1 MEETGDATAAAMP
14 RTEEQAR
21 RWNGLSTEQN
31 DFVARILEDCRSLE
45 EQVEEEEQRFQ
56 MTRTLGDQDPEDEM
70 ERQMRRIKEDR
81 EIQEAEEEVATYKAA
96 SPAPARESWST
107 HFSHVP
113 AASDGSECSSSSE
126 SRIEGPQG
134 SPFVLVLLDGTKA
147 PFFRGALGQGFV
159 GGKDVAV
166 RLRWEIEKDLKE
178 HPVHDEE
185 GEGGHISALKPTVV
199 AFVLVDPQVLLPRL
213 QRQRVVSSAD
223 TFDAFIRGFQT
234 FPEHNVVQTADG
246 VVGTLADLL
255 LNFGHASNLKRVYLG
270 GVGYARMCNT
280 TPELGSSNISFYVDV
295 GPKMVLI
302 NCSETLE
309 EHEELHKSGWR
320 VVDFKGLF
328 DVDLAKAPSFVGS
341 QGSAAST
348 ASSLQSS
355 GTNTLISTRAE
366 RYRSFTKPGSKHV
379 FAPSKR
385 ILQQGE
391 SFLTPPESGVSLTT
405 PETRQ
410 IPKSFAF
417 SCVWHYVSAEGC
429 KQAPCDRSHK
439 YDLTSA
445 GLQALREEVST
456 VRCKEKLR
464 TGQCNWRK
472 YHGTPCMFRHD
483 FVVPSGNGKGKRR

>member
-1 MEETGDATAAAMP
+1 MIF
-14 RTEEQAR
+14 
-21 RWNGLSTEQN
+21 
-31 DFVARILEDCRSLE
+31 FV
-45 EQVEEEEQRFQ
+45 Q
-56 MTRTLGDQDPEDEM
+56 
-70 ERQMRRIKEDR
+70 
-81 EIQEAEEEVATYKAA
+81 
-96 SPAPARESWST
+96 
-107 HFSHVP
+107 
-113 AASDGSECSSSSE
+113 
-126 SRIEGPQG
+126 
-134 SPFVLVLLDGTKA
+134 
-147 PFFRGALGQGFV
+147 
-159 GGKDVAV
+159 
-166 RLRWEIEKDLKE
+166 
-178 HPVHDEE
+178 
-185 GEGGHISALKPTVV
+185 
-199 AFVLVDPQVLLPRL
+199 
-213 QRQRVVSSAD
+213 SAD
-223 TFDAFIRGFQT
+223 NASSPRIRL
-234 FPEHNVVQTADG
+234 ADG

-295 GPKMVLI
+295 GPKMVLCVGHLKSSFATLTVSFSGRI

-410 IPKSFAF
+410 IPKCWLDS
-417 SCVWHYVSAEGC
+417 SVSLS
-429 KQAPCDRSHK
+429 RS
-439 YDLTSA
+439 
-445 GLQALREEVST
+445 
-456 VRCKEKLR
+456 
-464 TGQCNWRK
+464 
-472 YHGTPCMFRHD
+472 
-483 FVVPSGNGKGKRR
+483 

>member
-1 MEETGDATAAAMP
+1 MP

-81 EIQEAEEEVATYKAA
+81 EIQEAEEEVATYKAIVA
-96 SPAPARESWST
+96 ELRHAAAPAT

-385 ILQQGE
+385 ILQQD
-391 SFLTPPESGVSLTT
+391 PE
-405 PETRQ
+405 
-410 IPKSFAF
+410 I
-417 SCVWHYVSAEGC
+417 CVWHYVSAEGC

-456 VRCKEKLR
+456 VRCKRFRRSVGERQGQEAVIARLAAAHSSLAQSLQLLDPLR
-464 TGQCNWRK
+464 GL
-472 YHGTPCMFRHD
+472 
-483 FVVPSGNGKGKRR
+483 